1 MLKRFGMVASV
12 LALLALALA
21 GCKNGMLG
29 EDEATVNGLRDAG
42 DRTAFV
48 TVRNFVE
55 DGSGPLRTIAP
66 DTPVVTTGYKFI
78 AEGRSGR
85 NVLPE
90 TLVEIDQTTGRV
102 DLANLAPGLWTI
114 TLTAYD
120 ENLLG
125 GDTDAAA
132 IVAKKGTA
140 AVLSGSATVNLTSRS
155 GDVVII
161 LTPRNVGTEGEV
173 NLTVNF
179 NSNDQ
184 TKIAGNT
191 GGEYN
196 VKIGLYDRA
205 TGEPIFDAAG
215 QTTEKDKTADVK
227 GNALVNYNGLGKVP
241 VGEYTFKVTITET
254 TGTGKGPWYYSDNLF
269 VLGNME
275 TKQQVEVDELLGGAE
290 PEAPT
295 NLAAYWAPSKTKA
308 DGSEYTVHFSWDR
321 KSFNESGFELQI
333 ADITAHFNTT
343 NSQYDGVAAN
353 DAATL
358 WTQIDAKKHDNVTTI
373 TEKDFARVDYPIY
386 DKQGSL
392 VAGSTYVDYALP
404 TGRLYT
410 ARLRARNANGESDW
424 VNLQAGGT
432 EPASKWQD
440 GGVPPAIDVTGA
452 AKLNGYYFDVFS
464 VTYQLGN
471 AILLKQ
477 GEQAATAAGK
487 GDVDFHAFAQGA
499 GYEVK
504 YKVAQNNAD
513 NNNYQLYPASFA
525 GQANFDGTDRI
536 KSWSGWSNSTDKA
549 DTKVY
554 SNQPDVKYEGS
565 SNVTL
570 IPAGASGGLLVD
582 VIGPGD
588 FADLLTEDKVFIQL
602 KEETNQTSPQGALTW
617 EDQNKYTNI
626 TDNIKIAGS
635 NTKLG
640 AVDTKKGVSLPDT
653 VGANRQFLCVA
664 VGKDKDNLGKLTITT
679 PQSPAGRDASVYRMT
694 LTLEQNGTV
703 IASGTSG
710 PGDDYVYCDVTQLS
724 EGDYTLRLMVTSMEG
739 WPFSFQRP
747 FVVKCS
753 STVIP

>member
-66 DTPVVTTGYKFI
+66 DTPDVKTGYKFI

-85 NVLPE
+85 NVLPA
-90 TLVEIDQTTGRV
+90 TLVEIDQATGRV

-173 NLTVNF
+173 NLRVNF

-184 TKIAGNT
+184 TKIQNST
-191 GGEYN
+191 GGTYE
-196 VKIGLYDRA
+196 VKIGLYDRT
-205 TGEPIFDAAG
+205 TGEPIMANA
-215 QTTEKDKTADVK
+215 QSTEQDKTTNVK
-227 GNALVNYNGLGKVP
+227 ANRLVDYNLGKVP
-241 VGEYTFKVTITET
+241 VGEYTFKVTITDT
-254 TGTGKGPWYYSDNLF
+254 TIGSQKGPWYWSDNLI
-269 VLGNME
+269 VLGNIDLDR
-275 TKQQVEVDELLGGAE
+275 QVEVDELLGGAE
-290 PEAPT
+290 PAAPA
-295 NLAAYWAPSKTKA
+295 NLAAYWASSKTKA
-308 DGSEYTVHFSWDR
+308 DGSEYTVHFAWDR

-333 ADITAHFNTT
+333 ADITEYFNTT
-343 NSQYDGVAAN
+343 NSQYDNVAAV
-353 DAATL
+353 DADNL
-358 WTQIDAKKHDNVTTI
+358 WTQIDAKNHDNVTTI

-410 ARLRARNANGESDW
+410 ARLRARNANGESNW

-432 EPASKWQD
+432 DPASKWQD
-440 GGVPPAIDVTGA
+440 GGVPPAINVTDA

-477 GEQAATAAGK
+477 GEQAATAAVK

-525 GQANFDGTDRI
+525 GQANFDGADRI

-588 FADLLTEDKVFIQL
+588 FADLLTEDTVFIQL
-602 KEETNQTSPQGALTW
+602 KEEIGGQTSPQGALTW
-617 EDQNKYTNI
+617 AGKEWDAVTTDIKTNG
-626 TDNIKIAGS
+626 TSEVGEVNG
-635 NTKLG
+635 
-640 AVDTKKGVSLPDT
+640 KKGIRLPDT
-653 VGANRQFLCVA
+653 IQTNVKDFLCVA
-664 VGKDKDNLGKLTITT
+664 VGKSDAEIGTLDITT
-679 PQSPAGRDASVYRMT
+679 AQGTRTSSVYRMT

-724 EGDYTLRLMVTSMEG
+724 EGDYTLRLMVTPMEG

>member
-85 NVLPE
+85 NVLPA
-90 TLVEIDQTTGRV
+90 TLVEIDQATGRV

-173 NLTVNF
+173 NLRVNF

-184 TKIAGNT
+184 TKIQNST
-191 GGEYN
+191 GGTYE
-196 VKIGLYDRA
+196 VKIGLYDRT
-205 TGEPIFDAAG
+205 TGEPIMANA
-215 QTTEKDKTADVK
+215 QSTEQDKTTNVK
-227 GNALVNYNGLGKVP
+227 ANRLVDYNLGKVP
-241 VGEYTFKVTITET
+241 VGEYTFKVTITDT
-254 TGTGKGPWYYSDNLF
+254 TIGSQKGPWYWSDNLI
-269 VLGNME
+269 VLGNIDLDR
-275 TKQQVEVDELLGGAE
+275 QVEVDELLGGAE
-290 PEAPT
+290 PAAPA
-295 NLAAYWAPSKTKA
+295 NLAAYWASSKTKA
-308 DGSEYTVHFSWDR
+308 DGSEYTVHFAWDR

-333 ADITAHFNTT
+333 ADITEYFNTT
-343 NSQYDGVAAN
+343 NSQYDNVAAV
-353 DAATL
+353 DADNL
-358 WTQIDAKKHDNVTTI
+358 WTQIDAKNHDNVTTI

-410 ARLRARNANGESDW
+410 ARLRARNANGESNW

-432 EPASKWQD
+432 DPASKWQD
-440 GGVPPAIDVTGA
+440 GGVPPAINVTDA

-477 GEQAATAAGK
+477 GEQAATAAVK

-525 GQANFDGTDRI
+525 GQANFDGADRI

-588 FADLLTEDKVFIQL
+588 FADLLTEDTVFIQL
-602 KEETNQTSPQGALTW
+602 KEEIGGQTSPQGALTW
-617 EDQNKYTNI
+617 AGKEWDAVTTDIKTNG
-626 TDNIKIAGS
+626 TSEVGEVNG
-635 NTKLG
+635 
-640 AVDTKKGVSLPDT
+640 KKGIRLPDT
-653 VGANRQFLCVA
+653 IQTNVKDFLCVA
-664 VGKDKDNLGKLTITT
+664 VGKSDAEIGTLDITT
-679 PQSPAGRDASVYRMT
+679 AQGTRTSSVYRMT

-724 EGDYTLRLMVTSMEG
+724 EGDYTLRLMVTPMEG

>member
-66 DTPVVTTGYKFI
+66 DTPNVTTGYKFI

-90 TLVEIDQTTGRV
+90 TLVEIDPATGRV

-120 ENLLG
+120 DTKLG
-125 GDTDAAA
+125 GAADAPG
-132 IVAKKGTA
+132 IVAKKAEA

-173 NLTVNF
+173 NLRVNF

-184 TKIAGNT
+184 TKIQNST
-191 GGEYN
+191 GGTYE

-205 TGEPIFDAAG
+205 TGEPIMAAG
-215 QTTEKDKTADVK
+215 QTTEKDKTTDVK
-227 GNALVNYNGLGKVP
+227 GNALVDYNGLGKVP

-269 VLGNME
+269 VLGNID
-275 TKQQVEVDELLGGAE
+275 TNDQVNLPELLGGAE

-358 WTQIDAKKHDNVTTI
+358 WTQIDAKNHDNVTTI

-432 EPASKWQD
+432 EPTSKWQD

-452 AKLNGYYFDVFS
+452 AKLNRYYFDVFS

-477 GEQAATAAGK
+477 GEQAATAAVK
-487 GDVDFHAFAQGA
+487 GDVDFHAFAQGT

-525 GQANFDGTDRI
+525 GQANFDGNDRI

-588 FADLLTEDKVFIQL
+588 FADLLTEDTVFIQL
-602 KEETNQTSPQGALTW
+602 KEETNQTSPQGIPGTW
-617 EDQNKYTNI
+617 AGKKWNAVTTDIKTNG
-626 TDNIKIAGS
+626 NSVVGEV
-635 NTKLG
+635 NGTKG
-640 AVDTKKGVSLPDT
+640 IRLPDT
-653 VGANRQFLCVA
+653 IQTNVKDFLCVA
-664 VGKDKDNLGKLTITT
+664 VGKSDAEIGTLDITT
-679 PQSPAGRDASVYRMT
+679 AQGTRTSSVYRMT

>member
-85 NVLPE
+85 NVLPA
-90 TLVEIDQTTGRV
+90 TLVEIDQATGRV

-173 NLTVNF
+173 NLRVNF

-184 TKIAGNT
+184 TKIQNST
-191 GGEYN
+191 GGTYE
-196 VKIGLYDRA
+196 VKIGLYDRT
-205 TGEPIFDAAG
+205 TGEPIMANA
-215 QTTEKDKTADVK
+215 QSTEQDKTTNVK
-227 GNALVNYNGLGKVP
+227 ANRLVDYNLGKVP
-241 VGEYTFKVTITET
+241 VGEYTFKVTITDT
-254 TGTGKGPWYYSDNLF
+254 TIGSQKGPWYWSDNLI
-269 VLGNME
+269 VLGNIDLDR
-275 TKQQVEVDELLGGAE
+275 QVEVDELLGGAE
-290 PEAPT
+290 PAAPA
-295 NLAAYWAPSKTKA
+295 NLAAYWASSKTKA
-308 DGSEYTVHFSWDR
+308 DGSEYTVHFAWDR

-333 ADITAHFNTT
+333 ADITEYFNTT
-343 NSQYDGVAAN
+343 NSQYDNVAAV
-353 DAATL
+353 DADNL
-358 WTQIDAKKHDNVTTI
+358 WTQIDAKNHDNVTTI

-410 ARLRARNANGESDW
+410 ARLRARNANGESNW

-432 EPASKWQD
+432 DPASKWQD
-440 GGVPPAIDVTGA
+440 GGVPPAINVTDA

-477 GEQAATAAGK
+477 GEQAAPAAVK

-525 GQANFDGTDRI
+525 GQANFDGADRI

-588 FADLLTEDKVFIQL
+588 FADLLTEDTVFIQL
-602 KEETNQTSPQGALTW
+602 KEEIGGQTSPQGALTW
-617 EDQNKYTNI
+617 AGKEWDAVTTDIKTNG
-626 TDNIKIAGS
+626 TSEVGEVNG
-635 NTKLG
+635 
-640 AVDTKKGVSLPDT
+640 KKGIRLPDT
-653 VGANRQFLCVA
+653 IQTNVKDFLCVA
-664 VGKDKDNLGKLTITT
+664 VGKSDAEIGTLDITT
-679 PQSPAGRDASVYRMT
+679 AQGTRTSSVYRMT

-724 EGDYTLRLMVTSMEG
+724 EGDYTLRLMVTPMEG

>member
-66 DTPVVTTGYKFI
+66 DTPDVTTGYKFI

-85 NVLPE
+85 NVLPA
-90 TLVEIDQTTGRV
+90 TLVEIDPATGRV

-120 ENLLG
+120 DTKLG
-125 GDTDAAA
+125 GTADAPG
-132 IVAKKGTA
+132 IVAKKAEA

-173 NLTVNF
+173 NLRVNF
-179 NSNDQ
+179 NSTDQ
-184 TKIAGNT
+184 TKIQNNT
-191 GGEYN
+191 GGTYE

-205 TGEPIFDAAG
+205 TGEPIMAAG

-227 GNALVNYNGLGKVP
+227 GNALVDYNGLGKVP

-269 VLGNME
+269 VLGNID
-275 TKQQVEVDELLGGAE
+275 TNDQVNLPELLGGTE
-290 PEAPT
+290 PAAPA

-308 DGSEYTVHFSWDR
+308 DGSEYTVHFAWDR

-333 ADITAHFNTT
+333 ADITAHFDTG
-343 NSQYDGVAAN
+343 NSQYNWQPAN
-353 DAATL
+353 DADNL
-358 WTQIDAKKHDNVTTI
+358 WTAIEAGQHDNVTVI

-440 GGVPPAIDVTGA
+440 GGVPPAINVTGA

-477 GEQAATAAGK
+477 GEQAATAAVK

-554 SNQPDVKYEGS
+554 SNQPDEKYVGS

-588 FADLLTEDKVFIQL
+588 FADLLTEASVFIQL
-602 KEETNQTSPQGALTW
+602 KEETGGQTSPQGALTW
-617 EDQNKYTNI
+617 AGKEWNAVTTDIKTNG
-626 TDNIKIAGS
+626 TSEVGEVNG
-635 NTKLG
+635 
-640 AVDTKKGVSLPDT
+640 KKGIRLPDT
-653 VGANRQFLCVA
+653 IQTNVKDFLCVA
-664 VGKDKDNLGKLTITT
+664 VGKSDAEIGTLDITT
-679 PQSPAGRDASVYRMT
+679 AQGTRTSSVYRMT

-724 EGDYTLRLMVTSMEG
+724 EGDYTLRLMVTPMEG

>member
-290 PEAPT
+290 PAAPA

-308 DGSEYTVHFSWDR
+308 DGSEYTVHFAWDR

-343 NSQYDGVAAN
+343 NSQYDNVAAG
-353 DAATL
+353 DADNL
-358 WTQIDAKKHDNVTTI
+358 WTQIDAQKHDNVTTI

-432 EPASKWQD
+432 EPTSKWD
-440 GGVPPAIDVTGA
+440 AGAPAGGSIQVTDA
-452 AKLNGYYFDVFS
+452 ERLDNYYFDVFS

-477 GEQAATAAGK
+477 GEQNTNAVK

-504 YKVAQNNAD
+504 YKVAQTD
-513 NNNYQLYPASFA
+513 GDGNYQLYPASFVGTA
-525 GQANFDGTDRI
+525 DFNGTDRI

-554 SNQPDVKYEGS
+554 SNQPDEKYVGS

-588 FADLLTEDKVFIQL
+588 FADLLTEDRVFIQL
-602 KEETNQTSPQGALTW
+602 KEETGGQPSPQGALTW

-626 TDNIKIAGS
+626 TDNIKTAGS

-724 EGDYTLRLMVTSMEG
+724 EGDYTLRLMVTPMEG

>member
-66 DTPVVTTGYKFI
+66 DTPDVKTGYKFI

-85 NVLPE
+85 NVLPA
-90 TLVEIDQTTGRV
+90 TLVEIDQATGRV

-173 NLTVNF
+173 NLRVNF

-184 TKIAGNT
+184 TKIQNST
-191 GGEYN
+191 GGTYE
-196 VKIGLYDRA
+196 VKIGLYDRT
-205 TGEPIFDAAG
+205 TGEPIMANA
-215 QTTEKDKTADVK
+215 QSTEQDKTTNVK
-227 GNALVNYNGLGKVP
+227 ANRLVDYNLGKVP
-241 VGEYTFKVTITET
+241 VGEYTFKVTITDT
-254 TGTGKGPWYYSDNLF
+254 TIGSQKGPWYWSDNLI
-269 VLGNME
+269 VLGNIDLDR
-275 TKQQVEVDELLGGAE
+275 QVEVDELLGGAE
-290 PEAPT
+290 PAAPA
-295 NLAAYWAPSKTKA
+295 NLAAYWASSKTKA
-308 DGSEYTVHFSWDR
+308 DGSEYTVHFAWDR

-333 ADITAHFNTT
+333 ADITEYFNTT
-343 NSQYDGVAAN
+343 NSQYDNVAAV
-353 DAATL
+353 DADNL
-358 WTQIDAKKHDNVTTI
+358 WTQIDAKNHDNVTTI

-410 ARLRARNANGESDW
+410 ARLRARNANGESNW

-432 EPASKWQD
+432 DPASKWQD
-440 GGVPPAIDVTGA
+440 GGVPPAINVTDA

-477 GEQAATAAGK
+477 GEQAATAAVK

-525 GQANFDGTDRI
+525 GQANFDGADRI

-570 IPAGASGGLLVD
+570 IPACASGGLLVD

-588 FADLLTEDKVFIQL
+588 FADLLTEDTVFIQL
-602 KEETNQTSPQGALTW
+602 KEEIGGQTSPQGALTW
-617 EDQNKYTNI
+617 AGKEWDAVTTDIKTNG
-626 TDNIKIAGS
+626 TSEVGEVNG
-635 NTKLG
+635 
-640 AVDTKKGVSLPDT
+640 KKGIRLPDT
-653 VGANRQFLCVA
+653 IQTNVKDFLCVA
-664 VGKDKDNLGKLTITT
+664 VGKSDAEIGTLDITT
-679 PQSPAGRDASVYRMT
+679 AQGTRTSSVYRMT

-724 EGDYTLRLMVTSMEG
+724 EGDYTLRLMVTPMEG